1 MDNPR
6 KFKLG
11 IVINPFAGI
20 GGALAL
26 KGSDGEAIREQA
38 LAAGAKKLA
47 NDKMRRALN
56 KIYDVADSISVVTAS
71 REMGEDV
78 CRELGLSTQVVYSS
92 ASSQTEAIDTENAVR
107 EILKHDIDLLL
118 FAGGDGTARNIC
130 HIVEQRVP
138 VLGVPAGCKI
148 HSGVYAVSPPAAG
161 EVLKS
166 MVNGDLVS
174 EIDAEVRD
182 IDETAFRQGKV
193 IAKPFGEMRVPN
205 ELTYIQAVKAGGK
218 ESEELVLMDIAAHI
232 TNVMDDEE
240 DTYFV
245 MGSGST
251 VASIME
257 ELGLQ
262 NTLLGVD
269 VVYRGEVVKPDA
281 TANDLI
287 EIAKTAPVKLVITVI
302 GGQGHIFGRGN
313 QQISPDLIRE
323 VGKENIL
330 IVATKNKLNGLAG
343 KPLRLDTSDEKL
355 DEMLAGQ
362 FSVITGYNDKVLY
375 PAL

>member
-1 MDNPR
+1 MDNQR
-6 KFKLG
+6 QFRLG
-11 IVINPFAGI
+11 VVVNPFAGI

-26 KGSDGEAIREQA
+26 KGSDGRDIREQA

-47 NDKMRRALN
+47 NDKMRRALSKLDAN
-56 KIYDVADSISVVTAS
+56 LEDIDVITAAG
-71 REMGEDV
+71 EMGQDT
-78 CRELGLSTQVVYSS
+78 CLSLGLATKVVYHPKHQ
-92 ASSQTEAIDTENAVR
+92 QTEASDTENAVNA
-107 EILKHDIDLLL
+107 ILEQGVDLLL

-130 HIVEQRVP
+130 HIVQQKVP

-148 HSGVYAVSPPAAG
+148 HSGVYAVSPSAAG

-174 EIDAEVRD
+174 EIDAAGRD
-182 IDETAFRQGKV
+182 IDESAFRQGKV
-193 IAKPFGEMRVPN
+193 IAKPYGEMRVPN

-218 ESEELVLMDIAAHI
+218 ESEELVLMDIAAHVTQI
-232 TNVMDDEE
+232 MDDED

-251 VASIME
+251 VASVME
-257 ELGLQ
+257 EMGLD

-269 VVYRGEVVKPDA
+269 VVFRGDVVIADA
-281 TANDLI
+281 TAQDLI
-287 EIAKTAPVKLVITVI
+287 SIAQRSPVKLVITVI

-313 QQISPDLIRE
+313 QQISPALIRQ

-330 IVATKNKLNGLAG
+330 IVATKNKLNGLEG
-343 KPLRLDTSDEKL
+343 RPLRLDTSDEQL
-355 DEMLAGQ
+355 DDALAGQ
-362 FSVITGYNDKVLY
+362 FTVITGYNDKVLY